1 LIRPRPTESAVTL
14 RSRIQS
20 SASGDGDDVGQQV
33 VHFQHIDAALAHF
46 GDEVEV
52 VALGLSHPEHVIEQ
66 QFVAVVRGQ
75 PLMGQ
80 TWGAHHDF
88 AQFAGFGMDAVLNF
102 FRGHFRSSR

>member
-1 LIRPRPTESAVTL
+1 VLGTGGS
-14 RSRIQS
+14 
-20 SASGDGDDVGQQV
+20 
-33 VHFQHIDAALAHF
+33 

-52 VALGLSHPEHVIEQ
+52 VALGLGHPEHVIEQ
-66 QFVAVVRGQ
+66 QFIAVVRGQ